1 MLPWE
6 RDDSYTLLEFACH
19 EANISIGNSLRGER
33 LLEKK
38 ALDEAAKGKLPI
50 DQTSAGL
57 IGATDAA
64 IRAKLGEPSSVDFNG
79 GRWTYQTVNGG
90 LVLHL
95 FFAQNKVKAVTP
107 NDLPLDALKK
117 R

>member
-1 MLPWE
+1 M
-6 RDDSYTLLEFACH
+6 
-19 EANISIGNSLRGER
+19 
-33 LLEKK
+33 
-38 ALDEAAKGKLPI
+38 
-50 DQTSAGL
+50 
-57 IGATDAA
+57 
-64 IRAKLGEPSSVDFNG
+64 DFNG